1 MITFKLFLIICFLAP
16 MISFAQTIKFGNT
29 DVEFG
34 QKISF
39 YNNIWDEGNQIESD
53 DKDITIYEGE
63 NITGSFY
70 KGKLISITVTAYNNE
85 PYPSN
90 SEIEEIINNM
100 EMFDSKIGSVNESA
114 VETTEYY
121 KSDKF
126 YIIRQSVRMFTNYI
140 ITPIKYA
147 NKLKVR

>member
-1 MITFKLFLIICFLAP
+1 MSQLVYSYL
-16 MISFAQTIKFGNT
+16 
-29 DVEFG
+29 
-34 QKISF
+34 
-39 YNNIWDEGNQIESD
+39 
-53 DKDITIYEGE
+53 
-63 NITGSFY
+63 
-70 KGKLISITVTAYNNE
+70 
-85 PYPSN
+85 
-90 SEIEEIINNM
+90 INNM